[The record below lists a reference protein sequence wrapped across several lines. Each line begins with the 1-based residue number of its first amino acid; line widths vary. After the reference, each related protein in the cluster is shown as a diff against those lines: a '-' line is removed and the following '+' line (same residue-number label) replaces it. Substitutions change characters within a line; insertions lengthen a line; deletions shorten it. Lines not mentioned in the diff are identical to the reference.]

1 MTWKGLSGMD
11 TKWQTP
17 KTVHYIVKKKRV
29 QIQTQHSSEDT
40 KNQTINVATIKV
52 Q

>member
-1 MTWKGLSGMD
+1 MEEAFWDGYKMANSKNSALHS
-11 TKWQTP
+11 
-17 KTVHYIVKKKRV
+17 KKKRV